1 MKTLGQ
7 QVLFLLV
14 AFLSVFAFFLY
25 QEDINK
31 FFQLNDIYLKPRLYK
46 YAFSVLMNYAF
57 ISLFYVFLR
66 KMWSSLFFSQFII
79 FLLTF
84 INIKKEQY
92 LSASLV
98 PSDFLLFKET
108 FIASPLILKFA
119 VFGGITAFIA
129 LFIFLYKKEKFGSK
143 PNFWVNTVLSV
154 AILGFFVTAN
164 F

>member
-84 INIKKEQY
+84 INIADSKAKCN
-92 LSASLV
+92 
-98 PSDFLLFKET
+98 T
-108 FIASPLILKFA
+108 FVI
-119 VFGGITAFIA
+119 G
-129 LFIFLYKKEKFGSK
+129 
-143 PNFWVNTVLSV
+143 
-154 AILGFFVTAN
+154 
-164 F
+164 